1 MQRHRV
7 PKDMT
12 TTAATGAPPLA
23 AAQQPAA

>member
-12 TTAATGAPPLA
+12 TTAATGALTFA
-23 AAQQPAA
+23 AAQAPAA